1 MDLDQNNELFIV
13 RHGATKWSVSGQ
25 HTGRTDIE
33 LVSQGREEAERAGV
47 ILAGKDFSAIF
58 TSPLQRAFET
68 CKIAGFGNDAVVS
81 DDLVEWDYGDFEGL
95 TTDEIR
101 KSIPEWTLWTH
112 GVPGGESAAEVGRRV
127 DRVIAA
133 ARANSGRTLCFAH
146 GHVLRVLAAR
156 WLGLPPSGGRL
167 FGLDSGSVS
176 VLGWERSDAVI
187 RSWNLVTS

>member
-1 MDLDQNNELFIV
+1 MELEQKNELFIV

-33 LVSQGREEAERAGV
+33 LVPQGMKEAERVGT
-47 ILAGKDFSAIF
+47 ILAGKDFATVF

-68 CKIAGFGNDAVVS
+68 CTIAGFGSNAVTS
-81 DDLVEWDYGDFEGL
+81 DDLVEWDYGDYEGL
-95 TTDEIR
+95 TTNEIR
-101 KSIPEWTLWTH
+101 KSVPDWTLWTH
-112 GVPGGESAAEVGRRV
+112 GVPGGETAAEVGRRV

-133 ARANSGRTLCFAH
+133 ARANSGKTLCFAH

-156 WLGLPPSGGRL
+156 WIGLPPSGGRL
-167 FGLDSGSVS
+167 FSLDSGSVS

-187 RSWNLVTS
+187 SAWNLVSC